1 MYSIMPLSFENYIRV
16 SHRNLIIENI
26 KIILL
31 QRINIKHS
39 NNIVANSIY
48 TTNESTNIYKY

>member
-39 NNIVANSIY
+39 NNIVANSY
-48 TTNESTNIYKY
+48 TTNESTNTYKY